1 MILRCYLL
9 VCSNS
14 PLKGMELWNL
24 QFSEVLNTLLG
35 QQDFTSGL
43 PPASFKKPLPAAPL
57 SSPPCG
63 TTQRGQPKSKIL
75 KSSVGGTW
83 ANTQDFTWCVSS
95 QVFRRE
101 KASKDL
107 HQKTSLFQ
115 TNDIS
120 FCNWGTYCEWDI
132 PRAARGGGDIA
143 PWSTAFRNNSLGFK
157 CFFVYE
163 IRSTRPITNCLC
175 YRAHSH

>member
-83 ANTQDFTWCVSS
+83 ANIQDFTWCVSS

-101 KASKDL
+101 MASKDL
-107 HQKTSLFQ
+107 HQKSSLFQ
-115 TNDIS
+115 TIS
-120 FCNWGTYCEWDI
+120 PFAIEARTVSEISPEQPGEVGT
-132 PRAARGGGDIA
+132 
-143 PWSTAFRNNSLGFK
+143 SLPEALPSGT
-157 CFFVYE
+157 
-163 IRSTRPITNCLC
+163 TR
-175 YRAHSH
+175 